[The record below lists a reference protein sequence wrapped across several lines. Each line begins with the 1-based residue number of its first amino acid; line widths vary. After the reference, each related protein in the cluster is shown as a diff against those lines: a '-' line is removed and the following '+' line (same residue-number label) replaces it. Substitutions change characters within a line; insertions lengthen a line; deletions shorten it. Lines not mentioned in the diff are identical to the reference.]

1 MLLIFGFVPMKPRV
15 IIIHSLDH
23 ARSAVAAAIQ
33 CGVPVTIASAPFAA
47 AYAGAGWFRKVV
59 EKAVAEQDGLTPGQ
73 ITAVLDCGD
82 EPGLALSALRQ
93 GMKVIRYNGTAA
105 SRGKIAAIAAE
116 LGAELWHGKM
126 DSLDLD
132 GVNNATD
139 SCRKWLENRR

>member
-1 MLLIFGFVPMKPRV
+1 MKPRV
-15 IIIHSLDH
+15 IIIHSLNH

-33 CGVPVTIASAPFAA
+33 CETPVTIASAPFAA
-47 AYAGAGWFRKVV
+47 AYAGAVWFQKVV
-59 EKAVAEQDGLTPGQ
+59 EKAAAEQDGLPPGYV
-73 ITAVLDCGD
+73 TAVLDCGD

-93 GMKVIRYNGTAA
+93 GMKVIRYGGSVA
-105 SRGKIAAIAAE
+105 SRRKITAIAAE

-139 SCRKWLENRR
+139 SCRQWLENSP